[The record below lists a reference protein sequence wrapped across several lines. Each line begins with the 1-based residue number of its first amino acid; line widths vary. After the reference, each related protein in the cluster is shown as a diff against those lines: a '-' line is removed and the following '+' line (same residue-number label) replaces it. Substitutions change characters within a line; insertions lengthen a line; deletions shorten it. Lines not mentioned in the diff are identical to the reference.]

1 MSFWKGKRVLVA
13 GGGGFVGSNLA
24 QSLLHEGA
32 NVSITARDKG
42 SRKLAQNIGGQL
54 AGIKVIQAELNEKKE
69 CSSAVKDMDFVFCLA
84 AIVGGAEF
92 NIRHPATVLSGNVK
106 ITVNMLDAIKESG
119 VKRSVIVSS
128 SNVYP
133 ANIKHPLTEDIDLE
147 GNSDPARFGYAWSK
161 KIAELLAHS
170 YSSEFG
176 MKIGIARPFGV
187 YGPRSNFE
195 YESAGIIPRMIL
207 NIAQGQPI
215 KIFGNGQQK
224 MSFVYVSDAVECL
237 KLIMQKHPKAD
248 PINVGSSEQI
258 TLLELAQLISEL
270 MGAKAI
276 INIVNNNYV
285 ESQDRICDNSKAK
298 RLLGFEPKIRLKEGL
313 QKTIDWYYG
322 IR

>member
-1 MSFWKGKRVLVA
+1 
-13 GGGGFVGSNLA
+13 
-24 QSLLHEGA
+24 
-32 NVSITARDKG
+32 
-42 SRKLAQNIGGQL
+42 
-54 AGIKVIQAELNEKKE
+54 
-69 CSSAVKDMDFVFCLA
+69 
-84 AIVGGAEF
+84 
-92 NIRHPATVLSGNVK
+92 
-106 ITVNMLDAIKESG
+106 
-119 VKRSVIVSS
+119 
-128 SNVYP
+128 
-133 ANIKHPLTEDIDLE
+133 
-147 GNSDPARFGYAWSK
+147 
-161 KIAELLAHS
+161 
-170 YSSEFG
+170 
-176 MKIGIARPFGV
+176 
-187 YGPRSNFE
+187 
-195 YESAGIIPRMIL
+195 MIL